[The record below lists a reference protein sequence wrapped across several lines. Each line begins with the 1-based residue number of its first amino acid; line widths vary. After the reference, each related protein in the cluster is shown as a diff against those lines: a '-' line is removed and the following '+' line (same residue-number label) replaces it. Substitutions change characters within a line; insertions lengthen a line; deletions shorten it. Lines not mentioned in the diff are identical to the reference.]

1 MKYKTE
7 IPPPPFP
14 SVKKQQN
21 TKNKEIKTFKTRNKH
36 LKKRKPKQKKKENSK

>member
-7 IPPPPFP
+7 IPPPFP

-21 TKNKEIKTFKTRNKH
+21 TKNKEIKNFKTRKKH
-36 LKKRKPKQKKKENSK
+36 LKKRKPKGKKEEENSK